1 MEGCIHI
8 SLDDCWQNKLHQ
20 GHKDFSDRGEGI
32 LFSENQEDSH
42 KLGLWHN
49 LGGWNT

>member
-1 MEGCIHI
+1 MEDCIHI
-8 SLDDCWQNKLHQ
+8 SLDDCWQNRLHQ

-32 LFSENQEDSH
+32 LFSETQEDSH
-42 KLGLWHN
+42 KLGLWHS